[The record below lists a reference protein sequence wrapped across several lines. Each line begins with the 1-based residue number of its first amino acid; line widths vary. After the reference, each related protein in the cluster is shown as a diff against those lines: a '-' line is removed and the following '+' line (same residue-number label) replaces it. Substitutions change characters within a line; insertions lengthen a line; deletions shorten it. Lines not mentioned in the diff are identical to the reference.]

1 MCASGSLGQVVA
13 GAFSLQLA
21 SCLVKGIRT
30 PQQSLV
36 VLQGSLGK
44 ADMPGSKQKNNLVSE
59 IT

>member
-1 MCASGSLGQVVA
+1 MVA